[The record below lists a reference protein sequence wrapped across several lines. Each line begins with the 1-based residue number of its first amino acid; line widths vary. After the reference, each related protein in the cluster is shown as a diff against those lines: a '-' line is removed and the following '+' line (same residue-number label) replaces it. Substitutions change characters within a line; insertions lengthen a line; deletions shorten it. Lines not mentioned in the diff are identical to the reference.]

1 MIKITLKTIEVN
13 SEEFIQELKQYC
25 YDLKQYLQIHWLN
38 KDLFNQHFK
47 TNLTLLE
54 FTKLMDDY
62 GFKIQIFTTD
72 KYEKLYLIDITK
84 LLKSIK

>member
-1 MIKITLKTIEVN
+1 MIKIKVTEIEVN
-13 SEEFIQELKQYC
+13 KDQFTQELKQYC
-25 YDLKQYLQIHWLN
+25 CDLNQYLQIHWLN

-62 GFKIQIFTTD
+62 GFKTQIFTND